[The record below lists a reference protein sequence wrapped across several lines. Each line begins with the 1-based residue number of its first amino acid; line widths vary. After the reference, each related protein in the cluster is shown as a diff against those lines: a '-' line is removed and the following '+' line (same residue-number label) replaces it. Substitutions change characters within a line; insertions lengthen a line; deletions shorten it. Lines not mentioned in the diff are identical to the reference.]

1 MLNTKYMIMF
11 VVLSAGMLTALT
23 GTGML
28 QAQTAFA
35 SEDEERVCENNSD
48 NNCND
53 VKQKFEQ
60 ENKCKVQNENSNERH
75 SDDNTNSINPGDQ
88 EVNCWNYGQNA
99 GQDATARD
107 NAFSGPSE
115 GPNPSVIG

>member
-1 MLNTKYMIMF
+1 MLMF

-53 VKQKFEQ
+53 VKQKVDQ
-60 ENKCKVQNENSNERH
+60 ENKCKIENENENKRH
-75 SDDNTNSINPGDQ
+75 SDDNTNNINTGDQ